1 MGNNLLDLKELIK
14 KEASKKEQMRVLGC
28 YQDDQL
34 VFLSLELINNEL
46 KEQSIDYDCLKRLFT
61 KEQIKDFYCSQ
72 KDIILDKIAE
82 IETIISTL
90 ELKED
95 LVTTISNLKNLK
107 DYLIKENDSKLND
120 YYRFRNLIFRN
131 KPYPFLLHMFDEL
144 IKKVKEE
151 PNNPSL
157 LECAV
162 AFSLSAQGTEYE
174 EYSILILKMF
184 ETSECYSIP
193 KSLEKRIKKDVLNT
207 KSKMD
212 SFQNIV
218 AKKESIEN
226 AYTNRQYNVI
236 IPGNYPE
243 NMEYRKRDIKIPN
256 LVDKTQEDIFTIDY
270 KKYGIFDDAFS
281 LTKTSAGTYR
291 LTAYSADV
299 AHQIP
304 FGEEE
309 FENAFIRSRSIYKN
323 NRLVYS
329 MFPMKLCR
337 EFSLTEREFRYA
349 IAYQIDFDRSF
360 HPKLTK
366 IENTIICVNR
376 NFTIDE
382 INMGERNN
390 FQYFS
395 KNSREKLMFV
405 KQFMEEIKDYRN
417 NEKRHLYHQMKEA
430 LREIQDP
437 TLGWHGYSSNS
448 NLQYRTFAQNIVEEF
463 ESTAGKAIAE
473 YAALNNLPFA
483 YRNCDIAFDCLLD
496 DNATV
501 EDFLKHSKFA
511 SYYMCEKCYHAG
523 TGSYHGHVMPAIRN
537 DCCLTNQYSIVGIW
551 KQEMPPEVQ
560 AILIQ
565 SLGGIVAML
574 NIYNTRNQKHQI
586 EEEFKAQ
593 CKNQKRMMY
602 H

>member
-34 VFLSLELINNEL
+34 VFLSLELIKNEL
-46 KEQSIDYDCLKRLFT
+46 KEENLDYDFLKLLF
-61 KEQIKDFYCSQ
+61 KEEQIKDFYCSQ

-120 YYRFRNLIFRN
+120 YYRFRNLIFQN

-226 AYTNRQYNVI
+226 VYTNRQYNVI

-243 NMEYRKRDIKIPN
+243 NIDYSKSNIKIPN
-256 LVDKTQEDIFTIDY
+256 LVDRTQEDIFTIDPM
-270 KKYGIFDDAFS
+270 KYGIFDDTFS

-291 LTAYSADV
+291 LTVYSADV

-304 FGEEE
+304 FGGEI
-309 FENAFIRSRSIYKN
+309 FENALRRSRSIYIDK
-323 NRLVYS
+323 RLAK
-329 MFPMKLCR
+329 PMLPIKLCR
-337 EFSLTEREFRYA
+337 EFSLTEREFRRA
-349 IAYQIDFDRSF
+349 TAYQIDFDHSF

-366 IENTIICVNR
+366 IENTEICVKR

-382 INMGERNN
+382 INAGEKNN

-437 TLGWHGYSSNS
+437 TLGWHGYSLNS

-473 YAALNNLPFA
+473 YAALNNLPFI

-501 EDFLKHSKFA
+501 EDFLEHSKLA
-511 SYYMCEKCYHAG
+511 SYYTSEKSYHSG
-523 TGSYHGHVMPAIRN
+523 TGSHHGHVIATIRN
-537 DCCLTNQYSIVGIW
+537 NCCLINQYLILGVW

-565 SLGGIVAML
+565 SLGGVAAML
-574 NIYNTRNQKHQI
+574 NIYNTRNQKHI
-586 EEEFKAQ
+586 TEEEWKLQFRK
-593 CKNQKRMMY
+593 QKKIMY